1 MTAVDRGLLHA
12 CLAEERRLFSDLH
25 PKSAQL
31 ASKAKANLLTGVPMA
46 WMTRWAGDFPLFMDS
61 AVGARVTD
69 VDGNEYIDF
78 ALGDTGAMTGHALPF
93 VADILAERARRGIT
107 TMLPTEDALWVAAEL
122 ERRFGLPLWQLALT
136 ATDANRFVLRIARYL
151 TGRPKILV
159 FDWCYHGTVDETLV
173 TMGPSGETHLR
184 ESNIGAQ
191 VHPSLSTKVV
201 QFNDLPALEAALAPG
216 DVACVLAEPALTN
229 IGIVLPDPGFHEAL
243 REITRR
249 TGTLLVIDETHTI
262 SAGPGGATAAWG
274 LEPDL
279 LTIGKPIAGGIPAAA
294 YGMSADVGAKLEDF
308 FNSEG
313 VDISG
318 IGGTLAGNALSV
330 AAIRATLSNALRERD
345 FEIAVPVAERWTDGV
360 ATVIA
365 KHHLPWTVQRLGCR
379 AEYWFCRPPRN
390 GAEAAAAMDADL
402 EAWFHL
408 YMMNR
413 GVLLTPFHNMA
424 LMSSSHVA
432 ADVDRH
438 TEIFADA
445 VENITGS

>member
-1 MTAVDRGLLHA
+1 MTTVDRDLLRTR
-12 CLAEERRLFSDLH
+12 LAQERHHFAHIH
-25 PKSAQL
+25 PRSAQL
-31 ASKAKANLLTGVPMA
+31 ACKAKANLLTGVPMA

-93 VADILAERARRGIT
+93 VADVLAERARRGIT

-173 TMGPSGETHLR
+173 TMGPLGETQLR

-191 VHPSLSTKVV
+191 IHPSLTTKVV

-243 REITRR
+243 RAITRH

-294 YGMSADVGAKLEDF
+294 YGMSANVGAKLEDF

-313 VDISG
+313 VDVSG

-330 AAIRATLSNALRERD
+330 AAIRATLSNALREHD
-345 FEIAVPVAERWTDGV
+345 FEIAIPLAERWTDGV
-360 ATVIA
+360 ASVIEQFR
-365 KHHLPWTVQRLGCR
+365 LPWTVQRLGCR
-379 AEYWFCRPPRN
+379 GEYWFCEPPRN
-390 GAEAAAAMDADL
+390 GAEAAAAVDVDL

-408 YMMNR
+408 YMMNH

-445 VENITGS
+445 VKTITGS